1 MKNKN
6 GLLIFTLIILGL
18 FFGIKGM
25 IGGST
30 FFIPLM
36 FAVLIMLI
44 CIPLARKLEKF
55 GLSRGLTS
63 FACLLLVI
71 LAYLSFFL
79 LITIQG
85 KNIAD
90 KWPEMKKNL
99 EPKLE
104 ETLKLIED
112 KTGMNLQDQLP
123 AFLQKEESSDP
134 QGDSKKKSEPTGPS
148 PQTKETTRGSDE
160 QAQSPGKVQSE
171 VPSGIPGKLAPIA
184 MNVFGFFGSSLMT
197 FVYVFFLLSFRAKV
211 KRSILLFFDYEKRK
225 AVEKILNQAVE
236 LVLSFLG
243 GRLLLVLFLAII
255 YAIGLSIAGVEN
267 AILISLM
274 AALFSLV
281 PYLGVLIGFIIAI
294 TFTLLGGGDTNSL
307 IIVAAT
313 YGIAQFV
320 ESYILEPY
328 VVGDKVNLNPLMTI
342 LVVVAWGMIW
352 GVAGMFLS
360 IPFTAILK
368 IIFDAVQPLKPIGY
382 LLGSEENED
391 AEEPE
396 KDESEKPKKPEKS
409 SWLERNFWN
418 RVS

>member
-1 MKNKN
+1 MKNRN
-6 GLLIFTLIILGL
+6 ALIIFTIIILAL
-18 FFGIKGM
+18 FFGTKGM
-25 IGGST
+25 IIGSS

-36 FAVLIMLI
+36 FAVLIVLI
-44 CIPLARKLEKF
+44 SIPLARKLEKF

-85 KNIAD
+85 KNIAEE
-90 KWPEMKKNL
+90 WPEMKKKV

-104 ETLKLIED
+104 EALNLIED

-123 AFLQKEESSDP
+123 PFLQNQETAKEEQKDKKITDPTDPSQKTEETTQAPEQNAQSSGKEES
-134 QGDSKKKSEPTGPS
+134 EGPS
-148 PQTKETTRGSDE
+148 E
-160 QAQSPGKVQSE
+160 
-171 VPSGIPGKLAPIA
+171 IPGKLAPVA
-184 MNVFGFFGSSLMT
+184 MNVFGFFGSSVIT

-211 KRSILLFFDYEKRK
+211 KRSILLFFDYDKRK
-225 AVEKILNQAVE
+225 AVEKILNQSVE

-243 GRLLLVLFLAII
+243 GRFLLVLFLAII
-255 YAIGLSIAGVEN
+255 YAIGLTIAGVEN

-281 PYLGVLIGFIIAI
+281 PYMGVLIGFLIAI

-313 YGIAQFV
+313 YGVAQFV

-342 LVVVAWGMIW
+342 LVVVAGGMIW

-391 AEEPE
+391 SEEPG
-396 KDESEKPKKPEKS
+396 KDESEKPKKPERS

-418 RVS
+418 RLS